1 MTVPTIARRS
11 TVSPAQKPKTSAKGL
26 ETRDRIVDV
35 AVRFIAR
42 NGARGTSLADIAAEA
57 GVSQTGLLYHFRS
70 KEALLNA
77 VMDRHVAFSE
87 QWLWGDGPD
96 PGIKIVDII
105 ATHMASWP
113 SQHDGKVASLLGM
126 NTVVLGEN
134 VSPDTDLHPRLVDGY
149 RTTIDRVTATLRSA
163 QERGE
168 MRKDIDPQLKAME
181 IIAFCYGLEAAW
193 LVDPTIPVAAAAAQW
208 AAQQTRQLATGSAT
222 S

>member
-1 MTVPTIARRS
+1 M
-11 TVSPAQKPKTSAKGL
+11 SPAQKPKTSAKGL

>member
-26 ETRDRIVDV
+26 ETRDRIIDV

-77 VMDRHVAFSE
+77 VMDRHLAFSE
-87 QWLWGDGPD
+87 EWLWGDGPD

-105 ATHMASWP
+105 AKHMASWP

-163 QERGE
+163 QQRGE
-168 MRKDIDPQLKAME
+168 MREDIDPQLKAME

>member
-1 MTVPTIARRS
+1 M
-11 TVSPAQKPKTSAKGL
+11 SPAQKPKTSAKGL

-57 GVSQTGLLYHFRS
+57 GVSQTGLLYHFNS

-77 VMDRHVAFSE
+77 VMDRHLAFSE
-87 QWLWGDGPD
+87 QWLWGEGPD

-105 ATHMASWP
+105 AKHMASWP
-113 SQHDGKVASLLGM
+113 NQHDSKVASLLGM

-134 VSPDTDLHPRLVDGY
+134 VSPDTELHQRLVDGY

-168 MRKDIDPQLKAME
+168 MREDIDPQLKAME
-181 IIAFCYGLEAAW
+181 IIAFCYGIEAAW
-193 LVDPTIPVAAAAAQW
+193 LVDPNIPVAAAAAQW
-208 AAQQTRQLATGSAT
+208 AAQQTRQLATGPAT

>member
-77 VMDRHVAFSE
+77 VMDRHLAFSE
-87 QWLWGDGPD
+87 EWLWGDGPD

-105 ATHMASWP
+105 AKHMASWP

-168 MRKDIDPQLKAME
+168 MREDIDPQLKAME

>member
-1 MTVPTIARRS
+1 MLGGDRPGHREEIDVPA
-11 TVSPAQKPKTSAKGL
+11 AQKPKTSAKGL
-26 ETRDRIVDV
+26 ETRERIVDV

-77 VMDRHVAFSE
+77 VLDRHLAFSE
-87 QWLWGDGPD
+87 EWLWGDGPD
-96 PGIKIVDII
+96 PGVKIVDVV
-105 ATHMASWP
+105 ARHVASWP
-113 SQHDGKVASLLGM
+113 SQHDDKVASLLGM
-126 NTVVLGEN
+126 NIVVLGEN
-134 VSPDTDLHPRLVDGY
+134 VSPGTDLHPRLVEGY

-168 MRKDIDPQLKAME
+168 LRGDIEPRLKAME

-193 LVDPTIPVAAAAAQW
+193 LVDPTIPVADAAARW
-208 AAQQTRQLATGSAT
+208 AAEQTAQMTTSA
-222 S
+222 

>member
-1 MTVPTIARRS
+1 M
-11 TVSPAQKPKTSAKGL
+11 SPAQKPKTSAKGL

-77 VMDRHVAFSE
+77 VMDRHLAFSE

-105 ATHMASWP
+105 AKHMASWP
-113 SQHDGKVASLLGM
+113 SQHDGKVANLLGM
-126 NTVVLGEN
+126 NIVVLGEN

-149 RTTIDRVTATLRSA
+149 RTTINRVTATLRSA

-168 MRKDIDPQLKAME
+168 MREDIDPRLKAME

-208 AAQQTRQLATGSAT
+208 AAQQTRQLAVGSAT

>member
-1 MTVPTIARRS
+1 M
-11 TVSPAQKPKTSAKGL
+11 SPAQKPKTSAKGL

-87 QWLWGDGPD
+87 EWLWGDGPD

-105 ATHMASWP
+105 AKHMTSWP

-134 VSPDTDLHPRLVDGY
+134 ASPDTDLHPRLVDGY

-168 MRKDIDPQLKAME
+168 MREDIDPQLKAME